1 MIPLTLISIK
11 RRVYVM
17 KYKFQRMNRIWRFIM
32 LALLV
37 VLLWISGKLYVMW
50 TLSPVTEILL
60 CSLNLLKLISLTL

>member
-1 MIPLTLISIK
+1 
-11 RRVYVM
+11 
-17 KYKFQRMNRIWRFIM
+17 M